1 MRRNENEGL
10 PPGVYHI
17 SEVVAELLATL
28 GLEPPEEAP
37 LTTDTESTG
46 QDETD

>member
-1 MRRNENEGL
+1 MSRNEGL

-17 SEVVAELLATL
+17 SEVVAATL
-28 GLEPPEEAP
+28 PKPVDEETP